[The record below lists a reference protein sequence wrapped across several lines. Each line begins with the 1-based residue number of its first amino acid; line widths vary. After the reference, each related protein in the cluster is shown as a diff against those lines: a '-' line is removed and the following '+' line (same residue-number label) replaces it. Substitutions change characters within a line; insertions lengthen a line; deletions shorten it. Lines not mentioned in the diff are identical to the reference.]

1 MKGEKLVGGGLGQVV
16 LHAHAVAVLFEAEQD
31 LGSILLSK
39 DGVGF
44 LVLNSFLSVGNSQFL
59 GTFYQ

>member
-1 MKGEKLVGGGLGQVV
+1 MGGGLGQVV

-44 LVLNSFLSVGNSQFL
+44 LVLNSFLSVGNS
-59 GTFYQ
+59 